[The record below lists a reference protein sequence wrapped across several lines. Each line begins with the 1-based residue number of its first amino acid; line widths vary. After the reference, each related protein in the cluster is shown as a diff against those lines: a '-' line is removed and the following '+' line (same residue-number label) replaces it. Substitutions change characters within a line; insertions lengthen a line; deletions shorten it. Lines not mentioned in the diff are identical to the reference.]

1 MISITLALFILSF
14 IPGYIFKNK
23 FHKSMMKYKKADDEL
38 LARKFNK
45 PIQKVREEMFELSQK
60 QMKERWLIIFFNK
73 HYIFYNQETIDKFVE
88 LYNKDLNEKETLN
101 NLKDYNFTTRDE
113 IKAIKE
119 NLLKLGRIIKREV
132 PIKEPHEKQR
142 LS

>member
-1 MISITLALFILSF
+1 
-14 IPGYIFKNK
+14 
-23 FHKSMMKYKKADDEL
+23 MKYKKADDEL

-45 PIQKVREEMFELSQK
+45 PIKKVREEMFELSQK
-60 QMKERWLIIFFNK
+60 QKKEKCLIIFFNK